1 MEITFPALLVSALCF
16 FVLWKLTGL
25 FIKSSGRTDS
35 PRKLPG
41 PWKLPLIGS
50 MHHLAGSLP
59 HHALRDLAE
68 KFGPIM
74 HLQMGEISTVVIS
87 APQEAKEVLKV
98 HDIIFADRPEFLAS
112 KILGYDNLDIAF
124 SPYGDYWKQMRKICL
139 LELLSPKSVRS
150 FGTLREDEALKVIRS
165 IKSSN
170 SPVNITDKAFT
181 FTNDIVCR
189 AAFGK
194 SFAHQDRLI
203 TLINGAISASGGFDI
218 ADLFPS
224 LKFLHSL
231 SGLKPKLIKLHNEID
246 QMLET
251 IISERKQKRANQ
263 STPVGSQSEV
273 EDLVDVLLRLKESG
287 DFNIPIST
295 DSVKAV
301 IWDIFAAGTETS
313 AATIDYAM
321 AELIRNP
328 GAMEKVQAELRQ
340 VLKGKETVQETDL
353 KELNYLKAVIKET
366 LRLHP
371 PLPLILP
378 REGREPCKI
387 GGYDIPAKT
396 KVMINAWAIHRHPEV
411 WPNPEKFKP
420 ERFLDS
426 GSDSIGMN
434 FEYIPFGG
442 GRRICPGVSFGSAG
456 VELLL
461 AKLLY
466 HFDWSLPN
474 GTVSPETPDMTEVF
488 GATARRKSSLILVAT
503 YHDPFA

>member
-1 MEITFPALLVSALCF
+1 MEITFPAFLVSILF
-16 FVLWKLTGL
+16 FFLLWKFNRL
-25 FIKSSGRTDS
+25 FIKSSKRTDN
-35 PRKLPG
+35 PRKPPG
-41 PWKLPLIGS
+41 PWKIPLIGS

-59 HHALRDLAE
+59 HLALRDMAK

-74 HLQMGEISTVVIS
+74 HLQMGEISTVIIS
-87 APQEAKEVLKV
+87 AAQEAKQVLKV
-98 HDIIFADRPEFLAS
+98 HDIAFADRPELLAS
-112 KILGYDNLDIAF
+112 KILGYNNLDIAF

-150 FGTLREDEALKVIRS
+150 FGSLREDEASKVIRS
-165 IKSSN
+165 IKSSSN
-170 SPVNITDKAFT
+170 SPVNVTEKVFS
-181 FTNDIVCR
+181 FTNGVVCR
-189 AAFGK
+189 AAFGR
-194 SFAHQDRLI
+194 SFGHQDVLI
-203 TLINGAISASGGFDI
+203 PLINEAILAGGGFDI

-231 SGLKPKLIKLHNEID
+231 SGLKPKLLKLHHEIGQLLENIINEHK
-246 QMLET
+246 E
-251 IISERKQKRANQ
+251 KQTSNL
-263 STPVGSQSEV
+263 VDSQSAE
-273 EDLVDVLLRLKESG
+273 EDLVDVLLRLKERG
-287 DFNIPIST
+287 DFNIST
-295 DSVKAV
+295 DSIKAV
-301 IWDIFAAGTETS
+301 IWDVFAAGTETS
-313 AATIDYAM
+313 AATLDYAM

-328 GAMEKVQAELRQ
+328 SVMEKAQAGLRQ
-340 VLKGKETVQETDL
+340 VLEGKETVQETDL

-378 REGREPCKI
+378 RECREACKI
-387 GGYDIPAKT
+387 AGYDIPIKT
-396 KVMINAWAIHRHPEV
+396 KVMINAWAIHRDPEV

-426 GSDSIGMN
+426 GIDSIGSN

-442 GRRICPGVSFGSAG
+442 GRRICPGISFGSAG

-474 GTVSPETPDMTEVF
+474 GTAGPQMPDMTEIL
-488 GATARRKSSLILVAT
+488 GATARRKNSLTLVAT
-503 YHDPFA
+503 FHDPSA